1 MKAPPG
7 SAAPPAP
14 TGENNLPTPSLP
26 AERTDERRTET
37 GTIVLLVSQ
46 SAKVR
51 INDRPTTST
60 GKQRTYQSQLKP
72 GASYRFQI
80 EVEDRGQVV
89 QRDIVLRAGQ
99 TTTLQLS
106 DTELAAR

>member
-1 MKAPPG
+1 M
-7 SAAPPAP
+7 
-14 TGENNLPTPSLP
+14 EDDLPTPSLP
-26 AERTDERRTET
+26 AERTDERRTDA
-37 GTIVLLVSQ
+37 GTIVLLVAQ

-51 INDRPTTST
+51 INDRGTAST
-60 GKQRTYQSQLKP
+60 GKQRTYSSKLEP
-72 GASYRFQI
+72 GASYRFHI

-89 QRDIVLRAGQ
+89 RRDIVLRAGQ